1 MNVTELESHVSVSM
15 VLIEIFEF
23 SGIILSD
30 GVDVGF
36 VDDILRD
43 ILQVLGVVEDL
54 LESIIFTV
62 CILNFF
68 YLTFIIYLVYIFY
81 MFCQIMERT
90 IDDEEIFRNASL
102 GLFGF
107 KLF

>member
-81 MFCQIMERT
+81 MFC
-90 IDDEEIFRNASL
+90 
-102 GLFGF
+102 
-107 KLF
+107 